1 MGSARIIFAKN
12 RIFFPWGFT
21 INPERHMSTCFV
33 PVATVFFLLAPPGMP
48 VRAPSMS
55 SSTLSC
61 PDNPRLYHRTH
72 PTADIDGAYFGTTF
86 AHLLLLNFPGSR
98 PPSTRQVYVPKI
110 FGFRQYTPAGEEEGR
125 PGSSK
130 QVLLNK
136 SDGARMIADATLR
149 KQQMTS
155 VLDREG
161 AQILVSPYGKRLEV
175 FNEDFLDLE
184 ELLAQQKSGSHKR
197 GKK

>member
-1 MGSARIIFAKN
+1 M
-12 RIFFPWGFT
+12 
-21 INPERHMSTCFV
+21 
-33 PVATVFFLLAPPGMP
+33 
-48 VRAPSMS
+48 
-55 SSTLSC
+55 
-61 PDNPRLYHRTH
+61 
-72 PTADIDGAYFGTTF
+72 
-86 AHLLLLNFPGSR
+86 
-98 PPSTRQVYVPKI
+98 PKI
-110 FGFRQYTPAGEEEGR
+110 FGFRQYTPAGEEEGS

-161 AQILVSPYGKRLEV
+161 AQILVSPDGKRLEV